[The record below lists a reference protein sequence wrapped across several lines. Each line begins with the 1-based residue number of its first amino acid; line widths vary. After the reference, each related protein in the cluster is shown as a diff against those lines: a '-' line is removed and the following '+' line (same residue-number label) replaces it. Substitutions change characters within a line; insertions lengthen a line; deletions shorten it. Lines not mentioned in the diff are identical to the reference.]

1 MCAEKRVDPGGW
13 GRRREQVS
21 HRRGV
26 LGSRTPMQS
35 RPCRD
40 RTQFLL
46 WGPVWTWLG
55 VNIEATWA

>member
-26 LGSRTPMQS
+26 LGSRTPDAEQTVSGQDLVPALGTSM
-35 RPCRD
+35 D
-40 RTQFLL
+40 LA
-46 WGPVWTWLG
+46 WG
-55 VNIEATWA
+55 EY